1 MNTKITL
8 QIYNKFPFFIKNPC
22 SPLYNNF
29 GGFAATILLQI
40 SEFLFLFFL
49 MQMQWLK
56 RQEGKKKRILV
67 LLSLEKNFKN
77 KRKNK
82 TTPFLSNPLQLG
94 FRNPF
99 YHQ

>member
-1 MNTKITL
+1 MNTKITLQL

-49 MQMQWLK
+49 MQMQ
-56 RQEGKKKRILV
+56 
-67 LLSLEKNFKN
+67 
-77 KRKNK
+77 
-82 TTPFLSNPLQLG
+82 
-94 FRNPF
+94 
-99 YHQ
+99 